1 VRVIVAVL
9 AGVVGLAVGWAVAAF
24 GALIIGGLLSVS
36 DFEGQRAMVAFFAIG
51 PVGGVI
57 GLILGIWASRRIK
70 FG

>member
-1 VRVIVAVL
+1 
-9 AGVVGLAVGWAVAAF
+9 
-24 GALIIGGLLSVS
+24 
-36 DFEGQRAMVAFFAIG
+36 MVAFFAIG